1 MSSDLKSHLSNKST
15 WMRLLYMIL
24 FVIAFNVAEIVTGV
38 IVVVQILFKLFTG
51 QVNEQLQSFGH
62 KLAIYFRQTVAFL
75 TYDTE
80 DMPYPFAPWPEGATE
95 PARPAAQTTAAPPAP
110 EPEPPAAEPE
120 LPAAEPEPPAAEPE
134 PPAAEPEPPAAEPER
149 AAATTKPAARAK
161 PRTSK
166 PKRPRKKP
174 AAEPEA

>member
-1 MSSDLKSHLSNKST
+1 MSSDLKSHLSAKST

-51 QVNEQLQSFGH
+51 QVNEQLRNFGH
-62 KLAIYFRQTVAFL
+62 TLAIYFRQTVAFL

-80 DMPYPFAPWPEGATE
+80 DMPYPFAPWPEGAAE
-95 PARPAAQTTAAPPAP
+95 PARPAARATSAPPAPEPQPPAPEPPAP
-110 EPEPPAAEPE
+110 EPEPPAPE
-120 LPAAEPEPPAAEPE
+120 SPAAEA
-134 PPAAEPEPPAAEPER
+134 
-149 AAATTKPAARAK
+149 KPAARPK
-161 PRTSK
+161 PRTSR

-174 AAEPEA
+174 PAESES